1 MSRNKTELDTDDIDA
16 AFAAAFGDPEIAAA
30 ASPKGRKA
38 RERRQ
43 AMKPND
49 GRKKRSVSPDQCA
62 QLNVAIRREL
72 RERLVLASKAQRIMI
87 VDVVEKALEAYLPK
101 LEKGGRHA

>member
-1 MSRNKTELDTDDIDA
+1 MTGGIELEDLDA
-16 AFAAAFGDPEIAAA
+16 AFAAAFGEPEIAAA
-30 ASPKGRKA
+30 ATPKGRKA
-38 RERRQ
+38 RERRH
-43 AMKPND
+43 AMKATD
-49 GRKKRSVSPDQCA
+49 GRRKRKVSPEQCA

-72 RERLVLASKAQRIMI
+72 RERLVLASKAQRLLI